1 MSIYQP
7 KRKTDSGVEEV
18 TFPISSV
25 DGLSDKIE
33 GKTLAMPRIRVG
45 SVTDVAGTMLIG
57 GENPLIFTVEI
68 IDGKLQIGDEVQICT
83 RQLFTYDD
91 GRRRKI
97 RLRKQWY
104 TTITEQNVNERF
116 IFVSAGLSTDA
127 NARRLFRTDSA
138 SLSTKTLSALYVR
151 VRRPVFDSGGTEV
164 DGLFSNI
171 VTVWKRYNRSTGK
184 IYIK

>member
-25 DGLSDKIE
+25 EGLSDKIE

-45 SVTDVAGTMLIG
+45 SVTDVDGTMIIG

-104 TTITEQNVNERF
+104 TEITEENVKEKF
-116 IFVSAGLSTDA
+116 IFVHAGDSTDA
-127 NARRLFRTDSA
+127 NAKRLFRTDSA
-138 SLSTKTLSALYVR
+138 SPSTKTLSALYVR
-151 VRRPVFDSGGTEV
+151 ERRPVYKDGTEV
-164 DGLFSNI
+164 DGRFSNI
-171 VTVWKRYNRSTGK
+171 VTVWKRFNRGTRK